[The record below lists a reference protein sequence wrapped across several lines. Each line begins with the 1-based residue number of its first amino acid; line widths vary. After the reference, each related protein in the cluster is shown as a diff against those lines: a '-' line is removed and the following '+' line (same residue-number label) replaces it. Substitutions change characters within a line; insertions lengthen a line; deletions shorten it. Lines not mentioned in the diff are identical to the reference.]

1 VVLGHLDPRGEL
13 VGGLKLDADAARR
26 AIAQVGDRLDL
37 DAVTAAAGIVA
48 IGAAAMANSV
58 RAVTT
63 ERGLDPRDFALFAY
77 GGNGPLHVSL
87 VARELGIDR
96 VVIPPNPALFSAL
109 GMLLADARA
118 DVVQTG
124 VRALQRTDAAEL
136 EASFRSLELEC
147 EQQLKSSAVAVDAV
161 RFVRAADMRY
171 VGQEHTVTVQLA
183 GADTAAD
190 PIGAVKAAFDAAHE
204 LRYSHSA
211 HEEPA
216 EIVTLRVTAVG
227 EVGKPQLPELAP
239 GRTAAPASAL
249 VGSRPVV
256 FAAGEEP
263 TETAVYRR
271 TALLAGNRIIGPA
284 VIEEATTT
292 TLLRPGDS
300 ADVDH
305 LGNLHC
311 SIGARS

>member
-1 VVLGHLDPRGEL
+1 
-13 VGGLKLDADAARR
+13 
-26 AIAQVGDRLDL
+26 
-37 DAVTAAAGIVA
+37 
-48 IGAAAMANSV
+48 
-58 RAVTT
+58 
-63 ERGLDPRDFALFAY
+63 
-77 GGNGPLHVSL
+77 
-87 VARELGIDR
+87 
-96 VVIPPNPALFSAL
+96 
-109 GMLLADARA
+109 
-118 DVVQTG
+118 
-124 VRALQRTDAAEL
+124 
-136 EASFRSLELEC
+136 
-147 EQQLKSSAVAVDAV
+147 
-161 RFVRAADMRY
+161 
-171 VGQEHTVTVQLA
+171 LA
-183 GADTAAD
+183 GTDTAAD

-211 HEEPA
+211 HDEPA

-227 EVGKPQLPELAP
+227 EVGKPQLPELAT

-256 FAAGEEP
+256 FVAGEEP

-271 TALLAGNRIIGPA
+271 MALLAGNRIIGPA